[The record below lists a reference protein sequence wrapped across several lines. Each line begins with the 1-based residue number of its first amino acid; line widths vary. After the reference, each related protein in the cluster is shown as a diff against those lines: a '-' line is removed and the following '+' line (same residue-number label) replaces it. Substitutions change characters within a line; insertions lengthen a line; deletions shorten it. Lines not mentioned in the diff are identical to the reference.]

1 MKCLLLI
8 SLRQWKCP
16 AIFLILTHVE
26 VFSELI
32 SSGIRIEKDFEMS
45 KITSFRTG
53 GYADYIA
60 FPEHINQLAAI
71 LALCNDKGIPVTVAG
86 GLTNCLV
93 SDDGIRGLVLCTR
106 HIKGLVMK
114 GGLFIAYAGE
124 SLENVINKSIE
135 HHLTGLEELGGIP
148 GTTGGA
154 TWGNA
159 GANGVSISTFFFYA
173 DYITPDGKLKRM
185 PSYCDAFSYR
195 KSPFQ
200 KGDIILSTA
209 FRLKADRN
217 TAEAREKKE
226 YYKRERKRKGQYD
239 ALSAGCF
246 FRNPPA
252 VSAGSLIEQAGLKG
266 FSHGGAMV
274 SDRHANFIINTG
286 NATSKDIYEL
296 SELVA
301 NAVEK
306 KFSITLEREVTLLGK
321 FQ

>member
-1 MKCLLLI
+1 MSRPTAHEMSAPHYSI
-8 SLRQWKCP
+8 RQWKCS
-16 AIFLILTHVE
+16 AISLILKHVE

-32 SSGIRIEKDFEMS
+32 RSGIRIEKDFEMS

-106 HIKGLVMK
+106 HIRGLVMK

-154 TWGNA
+154 TCGNA
-159 GANGVSISTFFFYA
+159 GANGVSIST
-173 DYITPDGKLKRM
+173 
-185 PSYCDAFSYR
+185 
-195 KSPFQ
+195 
-200 KGDIILSTA
+200 
-209 FRLKADRN
+209 
-217 TAEAREKKE
+217 
-226 YYKRERKRKGQYD
+226 
-239 ALSAGCF
+239 
-246 FRNPPA
+246 
-252 VSAGSLIEQAGLKG
+252 
-266 FSHGGAMV
+266 
-274 SDRHANFIINTG
+274 
-286 NATSKDIYEL
+286 
-296 SELVA
+296 
-301 NAVEK
+301 
-306 KFSITLEREVTLLGK
+306 
-321 FQ
+321 

>member
-1 MKCLLLI
+1 
-8 SLRQWKCP
+8 
-16 AIFLILTHVE
+16 
-26 VFSELI
+26 
-32 SSGIRIEKDFEMS
+32 
-45 KITSFRTG
+45 
-53 GYADYIA
+53 
-60 FPEHINQLAAI
+60 
-71 LALCNDKGIPVTVAG
+71 
-86 GLTNCLV
+86 
-93 SDDGIRGLVLCTR
+93 
-106 HIKGLVMK
+106 MK

-306 KFSITLEREVTLLGK
+306 KFGITLEREVTLLGK